1 MARDRLAALRAQRGD
16 DTREPPHELS
26 AVGPTSSN
34 SGTGTL
40 APLTDDLSDI
50 TAIEEKLTEYRAQVA
65 SIANLHSHSLSI
77 TDDAALQQDTAKLE
91 ATQRS
96 ASAISAELKRR
107 IQILDAQVQSS
118 GNPVKRQHAKRV
130 REKFKEA
137 IQDFQRSEFDFRT
150 RYRQRVERQ
159 FRIVKPEATPEEI
172 REVVENPEAGGQ
184 IFSNAVATSN
194 RYGESRAAYKEVQ
207 DRHQD
212 IKRIEVTLS
221 ELAQLFNDMAVI
233 ISEDDDKIDD
243 IVKQAKGAQDDVE
256 RGLVHTEEATRHARA
271 ARKKKI
277 ICFLLFLLICAVIAI
292 AIAVP
297 IVKSKK

>member
-34 SGTGTL
+34 NGMGTL

-50 TAIEEKLTEYRAQVA
+50 TAIEEKLTEYKAQVA
-65 SIANLHSHSLSI
+65 FITNLHSHSLSI

-91 ATQRS
+91 TAQRS

-107 IQILDAQVQSS
+107 IQTLDAQVQGS
-118 GNPVKRQHAKRV
+118 GSPVKRQHAKRV

-137 IQDFQRSEFDFRT
+137 IQDFQRSELDFRT

-221 ELAQLFNDMAVI
+221 ELAELVNDMAVI
-233 ISEDDDKIDD
+233 INEDDDKIND
-243 IVKQAKGAQDDVE
+243 IAKQAEGAQADVE
-256 RGLVHTEEATRHARA
+256 QGLVHTEEATRHARA
-271 ARKKKI
+271 ARKKRI
-277 ICFLLFLLICAVIAI
+277 ICFFLFLLICAVIAI

-297 IVKSKK
+297 IAKSK